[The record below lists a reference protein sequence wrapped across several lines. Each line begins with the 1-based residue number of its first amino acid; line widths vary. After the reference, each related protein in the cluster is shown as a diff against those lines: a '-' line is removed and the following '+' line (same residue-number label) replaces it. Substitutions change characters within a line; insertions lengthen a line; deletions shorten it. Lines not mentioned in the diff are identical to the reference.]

1 MIPKSAQVAE
11 LLDELQRKA
20 NISDEVMN
28 KVQIYEASMHR
39 FSKQLSPE
47 LQITALAE
55 YSQLYAMAIPE
66 VDAPRR
72 ISVFHFD
79 KDQTKTHGIPFQFAL
94 KEGEPFSETKQ
105 RLSDL
110 TKIKGKQLDKIKF
123 AKVARAQYTKPQY
136 IEDDGKCFV
145 SRLCLSLM
153 LTIEQMKSC
162 GTQ

>member
-1 MIPKSAQVAE
+1 MPNKSQEEVTLMIPKSAQVAD

-47 LQITALAE
+47 LQITALGE
-55 YSQLYAMAIPE
+55 YSQIYAMPVPE
-66 VDAPRR
+66 IDAPRR
-72 ISVFHFD
+72 ISVYHFD
-79 KDQTKTHGIPFQFAL
+79 KDHTKAHGIPFQFAL

-105 RLSDL
+105 RFSDL

-123 AKVARAQYTKPQY
+123 AKASKVQYSKPTY
-136 IEDDGKCFV
+136 IEDDGKHFKYNVLIRTC
-145 SRLCLSLM
+145 
-153 LTIEQMKSC
+153 
-162 GTQ
+162 